1 MSERLPVT
9 VITGVLGAGKTTLLR
24 HLLINSGQRLAVM
37 VNEFGTVGLD
47 GDLIRSCGF
56 CPEDEIEGRLV
67 QLNNASLCCTA
78 QDDFLPTM
86 ETLRARADQLDGI
99 VVETSGLA
107 LPRPLLQ
114 ALEWPAIRARVH
126 VNGVVTVVDGE
137 ALNNGSPVGDTE
149 ALERQRQE
157 DPSLDHLT
165 AIDELFADQLQS
177 ADLVLVSRS
186 DCLEPTELDK
196 IQQSLVAKI
205 RTGTTVIPMTRG
217 QVDPSLLLGVERETS
232 ANHEHHEHD
241 HHDHDHDA
249 HDHHDHTHLDV
260 VGGNVRFEGV
270 IQRSDFERIL
280 PAFVTEHQVVR
291 LKGRVWLPGKSL
303 PLQVQMV
310 GPRLETWFEAAPDQ
324 AWTPESRSGVDL
336 VVIGFDPTA
345 SEKLTTLLLA
355 SAA

>member
-1 MSERLPVT
+1 
-9 VITGVLGAGKTTLLR
+9 
-24 HLLINSGQRLAVM
+24 
-37 VNEFGTVGLD
+37 
-47 GDLIRSCGF
+47 
-56 CPEDEIEGRLV
+56 
-67 QLNNASLCCTA
+67 
-78 QDDFLPTM
+78 
-86 ETLRARADQLDGI
+86 
-99 VVETSGLA
+99 
-107 LPRPLLQ
+107 
-114 ALEWPAIRARVH
+114 
-126 VNGVVTVVDGE
+126 
-137 ALNNGSPVGDTE
+137 VGDPE

-165 AIDELFADQLQS
+165 AIDELFSDQLQS

-186 DCLEPTELDK
+186 DCLEPTELDQIK
-196 IQQSLVAKI
+196 QSLIPKI

-232 ANHEHHEHD
+232 A
-241 HHDHDHDA
+241 DHDHAHNHHNHDHENHDHA

-336 VVIGFDPTA
+336 VVIGFDPTS
-345 SEKLTTLLLA
+345 SEKLKTLLLA
-355 SAA
+355 STS